1 MPITQTI
8 WNYFDSAASSGGGVT
23 GSGTPPQLA
32 YFSGANAISSTPN
45 AEHRTN
51 DIFFNN
57 GIAFNG
63 RGSSVNTN
71 ITASEIYVGGL
82 FRAVPITFTLP
93 ALASVENGHLY
104 ILGDE
109 TGQGA
114 TLPITIAAQVG
125 EIIRE
130 GGFNNA
136 SIATFLPH
144 QFYKIIK
151 RATYYMVIGD

>member
-8 WNYFDSAASSGGGVT
+8 WNYFDSAASSGGGIT
-23 GSGTPPQLA
+23 GSGTPPQVA
-32 YFSGANAISSTPN
+32 YFSGANAISSTPH

-51 DIFFNN
+51 DFYINSV
-57 GIAFNG
+57 AFHA
-63 RGSSVNTN
+63 RGSTVSTN
-71 ITASEIYVGGL
+71 ITVTDIYVGGL

-93 ALASVENGHLY
+93 ALASVEDGHLY

-114 TLPITIAAQVG
+114 VLPVSIAAQAG

-136 SIATFLPH
+136 SISTFLPH
-144 QFYKIIK
+144 QFYKLIK
-151 RATYYMVIGD
+151 RPTYYMVIGD

>member
-8 WNYFDSAASSGGGVT
+8 WNYFDSAASAAGTIT
-23 GSGTPPQLA
+23 GTGTPPQLN
-32 YFSGANAISSTPN
+32 YFSGANAISSTPH

-51 DIFFNN
+51 DIYLNSV
-57 GIAFNG
+57 ALHA
-63 RGSSVNTN
+63 RGSTVSTN
-71 ITASEIYVGGL
+71 ITVTDIYVGGL
-82 FRAVPITFTLP
+82 FRLTPITFTLP
-93 ALASVENGHLY
+93 ALASVEDGHLY
-104 ILGDE
+104 IFGDE

-114 TLPITIAAQVG
+114 TLPVIIAAQAG

-144 QFYKIIK
+144 QFYKLIK
-151 RATYYMVIGD
+151 VPTYYMVIGD